1 MNKMFKEVRKTWS
14 PVVGCLHSCVYCWAR
29 KLAEGR
35 LKHTAR
41 FQDGF
46 RPQISGIN
54 TWPTFRGGLIFVSSM
69 GDMWGDWVRRLW
81 IELVLMN
88 VSECPKA
95 TFLFLTKN
103 PERYLDFLDQMP
115 PNVILGATVESNEH
129 YPGISKAPP
138 VYERLSAMEAIK
150 GKRTMLSIEPIMD
163 FDLYEFGYQ
172 IKLVAPEFVYIGY
185 NNYPKGVCL
194 PEPTLEKTQA
204 LIEELRLFTE
214 VRIKTLREPLTNF
227 PRSVTL

>member
-1 MNKMFKEVRKTWS
+1 MFQVADKRVRTWS
-14 PVVGCLHSCVYCWAR
+14 PVVGCLHECTYCFAR
-29 KLAEGR
+29 KLALGR

-41 FQDGF
+41 YRDGF
-46 RPQISGIN
+46 KPQLIDIG
-54 TWPTFRGGLIFVSSM
+54 TWPTFKKGLIFVSDM
-69 GDMWGDWVRRLW
+69 GDLFGEWAPRLW
-81 IELVLMN
+81 IDWVLLHIKQ
-88 VSECPKA
+88 CPKA

-115 PNVILGATVESNEH
+115 SNVILGATVESNEH

-185 NNYPKGVCL
+185 NGYNHHL
-194 PEPTLEKTQA
+194 PEPTLAKTEA
-204 LIEELRLFTE
+204 LIEELRKITE
-214 VRIKTLREPLTNF
+214 VRLKTIRKAWNE
-227 PRSVTL
+227 VV